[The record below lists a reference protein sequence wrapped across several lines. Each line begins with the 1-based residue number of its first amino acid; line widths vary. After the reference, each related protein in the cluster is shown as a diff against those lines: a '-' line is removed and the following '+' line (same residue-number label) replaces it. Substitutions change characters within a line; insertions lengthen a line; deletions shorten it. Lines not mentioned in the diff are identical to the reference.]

1 MRLILIRHGQTPSN
15 VAGEL
20 DTAAPGAG
28 LTPLGK
34 AQAAAVPGALADET
48 IAAIY
53 ASPRLRTKLTAQPLA
68 DDLGLPL
75 VVRHGLEEISAGVLE
90 MRADEEAV
98 LTYIDTLADWLRG
111 DLGRS
116 IPGGYDGHR
125 FLARFGTA
133 IESIA
138 ADHADETVAVFSH
151 GAAIRAW
158 SFITAGVDP
167 EEAVD
172 RRIRNTGAAYLEGD
186 PAKGW
191 ELVQWHP
198 DPLGGVE
205 LSDALAHDVTGEST
219 EEVEE
224 DLEES

>member
-15 VAGEL
+15 VAGQL

-28 LTPLGK
+28 LTTLGT
-34 AQAAAVPGALADET
+34 AQAAAVPGALAEET

-68 DDLGLPL
+68 DERGLP
-75 VVRHGLEEISAGVLE
+75 VIVRPGLEEVSAGVLE
-90 MRADEEAV
+90 MRSDEEAV

-111 DLGRS
+111 DLDRS
-116 IPGGYDGHR
+116 IPGGHDGRR
-125 FLARFGTA
+125 FLERFGGA

-138 ADHADETVAVFSH
+138 AEHPDETAAVFSH

-158 SFITAGVDP
+158 SFITGGLDP
-167 EEAVD
+167 EDAVE
-172 RRIRNTGAAYLEGD
+172 RRIRNTGAAFLEGD
-186 PAKGW
+186 PAGGW
-191 ELVQWHP
+191 RLVQWHP
-198 DPLGGVE
+198 EPLGGPE

-219 EEVEE
+219 DEVEE